1 MITQKVSATKLSWS
15 SARLGAKNG
24 GMILRT
30 TITSES
36 KSVKKPS
43 KAFALK
49 QALSRSWRRHW
60 QLYLLILPPIAY
72 FIIFKYVPMVNAVLA
87 FKDYNVI
94 KGIWG
99 SPWAG
104 TKYFELLFK
113 NPAFVM
119 LIKNTLYISFY
130 SLIVGFPI
138 PILLALALN
147 EIKNIRFKKTVQ
159 MVTYAP
165 YFISTVV
172 MVSII
177 MLFLSP
183 RLGIVNT
190 IAGAL
195 GFEAV
200 NFLGEP
206 GLFRSIYV
214 FSDVWQGMGYSAVI
228 YLAALAGV
236 DPSLYEAAKVDGA
249 NRIQKI
255 INVDLPGLLPA
266 AVIILIL
273 SVGNIMAVGFE
284 KIYLLQNPL
293 NLSASEIIS
302 TYVYKIG
309 LLNAN
314 YSFATAVGL
323 FNSVINLILLLIVN
337 AVAKRL
343 SNTSLW

>member
-1 MITQKVSATKLSWS
+1 MNLK
-15 SARLGAKNG
+15 
-24 GMILRT
+24 T
-30 TITSES
+30 TISNVGKVELQNKSSIRRTIS
-36 KSVKKPS
+36 KS
-43 KAFALK
+43 L
-49 QALSRSWRRHW
+49 RRHW

-72 FIIFKYVPMVNAVLA
+72 FVIFKYLPMANAVLA

-99 SPWAG
+99 SPWVG
-104 TKYFELLFK
+104 TKHFDLFFQ
-113 NPAFVM
+113 NPAFFT
-119 LIKNTLYISFY
+119 LIKNTLYISFFQ
-130 SLIVGFPI
+130 LIVGFPL

-147 EIKNIRFKKTVQ
+147 EVKSVWFKKTVQ

-183 RLGIVNT
+183 RLGIVNG

-195 GFEAV
+195 GFDAI

-214 FSDVWQGMGYSAVI
+214 FSDVWQSMGYSAVI
-228 YLAALAGV
+228 YLAALSGI

-249 NRIQKI
+249 NRFQKI
-255 INVDLPGLLPA
+255 LNVDLPGILPA

-273 SVGNIMAVGFE
+273 SVGNIMAIGFE

-293 NLSASEIIS
+293 NLSTSEIIS
-302 TYVYKIG
+302 TYVYKMG

-323 FNSVINLILLLIVN
+323 FNSLINLILLLVVN
-337 AVAKRL
+337 TIAKRL

>member
-1 MITQKVSATKLSWS
+1 M
-15 SARLGAKNG
+15 GALNG

-30 TITSES
+30 TMTSES
-36 KSVKKPS
+36 KSVEKTS
-43 KAFALK
+43 KSSAL
-49 QALSRSWRRHW
+49 QRALSRSWRRHW
-60 QLYLLILPPIAY
+60 QLYVLILPPIAY

-104 TKYFELLFK
+104 TKYFELLFQ
-113 NPAFVM
+113 NPAFIT

-147 EIKNIRFKKTVQ
+147 EIKNIRFKKIVQ

-249 NRIQKI
+249 NRMQKI

-323 FNSVINLILLLIVN
+323 FNSVINLVLLLIVN

>member
-1 MITQKVSATKLSWS
+1 
-15 SARLGAKNG
+15 
-24 GMILRT
+24 MILRT

-36 KSVKKPS
+36 KSGVKERKRS
-43 KAFALK
+43 TLQHALT
-49 QALSRSWRRHW
+49 RSFRRHW
-60 QLYLLILPPIAY
+60 QLYLLILPPVVY
-72 FIIFKYVPMVNAVLA
+72 FIVFKYVPMVNTVLA

-104 TKYFELLFK
+104 TKYFDLLFQ
-113 NPAFVM
+113 NPAFMM
-119 LIKNTLYISFY
+119 LIKNTLLISFY

-147 EIKNIRFKKTVQ
+147 EIKNMKFKKTVQ

-195 GFEAV
+195 GFESV
-200 NFLGEP
+200 NFLGNP
-206 GLFRSIYV
+206 DMFRSIYV
-214 FSDVWQGMGYSAVI
+214 FSDVWQSMGYSAVI
-228 YLAALAGV
+228 YLAALAGI

-249 NRIQKI
+249 NRLQKI

-302 TYVYKIG
+302 TYVYKMG

-323 FNSVINLILLLIVN
+323 FNSVINLILLLTVN
-337 AVAKRL
+337 ATAKRL

>member
-1 MITQKVSATKLSWS
+1 M
-15 SARLGAKNG
+15 N
-24 GMILRT
+24 LRT
-30 TITSES
+30 TISNANSDVRQRRRSAVKHAVS
-36 KSVKKPS
+36 KS
-43 KAFALK
+43 L
-49 QALSRSWRRHW
+49 RRHW
-60 QLYLLILPPIAY
+60 QLYLLVLPPVVY
-72 FIIFKYVPMVNAVLA
+72 FIIFKYVPMANAVLA

-99 SPWAG
+99 SPWVG
-104 TKYFELLFK
+104 TKYFEMLFR
-113 NPAFVM
+113 NPAFAT

-130 SLIVGFPI
+130 QLIVGFPV

-147 EIKNIRFKKTVQ
+147 EIKSARFKKTVQ

-214 FSDVWQGMGYSAVI
+214 FSDVWQSMGYSAVI
-228 YLAALAGV
+228 YLAALSGI
-236 DPSLYEAAKVDGA
+236 DPSLYEAARVDGA
-249 NRIQKI
+249 SRFQKI
-255 INVDLPGLLPA
+255 VNVDLPGILPA

-302 TYVYKIG
+302 TYVYKMG

-323 FNSVINLILLLIVN
+323 FNSLINLILLLTVN
-337 AVAKRL
+337 AAAKRL

>member
-1 MITQKVSATKLSWS
+1 M
-15 SARLGAKNG
+15 
-24 GMILRT
+24 
-30 TITSES
+30 TSES
-36 KSVKKPS
+36 KSVEKTS
-43 KAFALK
+43 KSSAL
-49 QALSRSWRRHW
+49 QRALSRSWRRHW

-104 TKYFELLFK
+104 TKYFELLFQ
-113 NPAFVM
+113 NPAFIT

-147 EIKNIRFKKTVQ
+147 EIKNIRFKKIVQ

-249 NRIQKI
+249 NRMQKI

-323 FNSVINLILLLIVN
+323 FNSVINLVLLLIVN

>member
-1 MITQKVSATKLSWS
+1 MITNKKALSKKRGPYS
-15 SARLGAKNG
+15 YRLPPG
-24 GMILRT
+24 GMTLRT
-30 TITSES
+30 TISNGKTV
-36 KSVKKPS
+36 VKQGRRS
-43 KAFALK
+43 TVK

-60 QLYLLILPPIAY
+60 QLYLLMIPPVAY

-99 SPWAG
+99 SPWVG
-104 TKYFELLFK
+104 TKYFELLFQ
-113 NPAFVM
+113 NPAFAT

-130 SLIVGFPI
+130 SLVVGFPV

-147 EIKNIRFKKTVQ
+147 EVKNAKFKKTVQ

-190 IAGAL
+190 IAGTL

-214 FSDVWQGMGYSAVI
+214 FSDVWQSMGYSAVI
-228 YLAALAGV
+228 YLAALAGI

-249 NRIQKI
+249 NRFQKMVNI
-255 INVDLPGLLPA
+255 DLPGLLPA

-302 TYVYKIG
+302 TYVYKMG

-323 FNSVINLILLLIVN
+323 FNSLINLILLLTVN
-337 AVAKRL
+337 AAAKRL